1 MTSTRIINGDS
12 RVELAALPEC
22 SVDAVVTD
30 PPYELGFTSR
40 RDDTLGAL
48 EELRTWVLGQMVD
61 AQHGKHVEDAGRAS
75 AYARIAVRI
84 TEMQRRGS

>member
-1 MTSTRIINGDS
+1 MKSAEKRAKA
-12 RVELAALPEC
+12 EAP
-22 SVDAVVTD
+22 VV
-30 PPYELGFTSR
+30 TSR

-48 EELRTWVLGQMVD
+48 EELRTWVLGQMVE